1 MRTRDIVKRDRILIS
16 RTYDMETMMIFASAA
31 HEFRLIERMIG

>member
-16 RTYDMETMMIFASAA
+16 RTYDMETMIFASAA

>member
-16 RTYDMETMMIFASAA
+16 RISIEYDMETMMIFAQLRTS
-31 HEFRLIERMIG
+31 FV